1 MIVLD
6 TTILAYAAG
15 GEHPLREPCR
25 RLLSAVA
32 EGTVR
37 ATTTIEVIQEFAHVR
52 ARRRPRADAVALARD
67 YAQALTPLLVVDRPV
82 LERGLSLFEETAE
95 VGCFDA
101 ILAAA
106 AIANDAQALVSVD
119 TGFGAVPGLNH
130 VDPATE
136 AFERLIAA

>member
-6 TTILAYAAG
+6 TTVLVYAVGA
-15 GEHPLREPCR
+15 EHPLREACR
-25 RLLSAVA
+25 RLLTAVA
-32 EGTVR
+32 AGTVR

-52 ARRRPRADAVALARD
+52 AGRRSRTDAAALARD
-67 YAQALTPLLVVDRPV
+67 YAEALAPLVVVDRPV

-106 AIANDAQALVSVD
+106 ALVHGAEALVSGD
-119 TGFGAVPGLNH
+119 AGFGAVPGLNH
-130 VDPATE
+130 VAPDTE
-136 AFERLIAA
+136 AFERLLGA